1 MSIFFSWTFESHL
14 MAAVNLAQSQ
24 FWNIY
29 LIIYSTHLITSV
41 CSCSYQQGRHVS
53 TVIITARSVHNNVPP
68 IQIQIMISVT
78 QHNTRPQQGDEWD
91 HLERSDVSVLKPYES
106 HTLFY
111 PGYLNSI
118 MLWNIFQYQQR
129 IPICLHWFLI
139 IDNCIKIKSELD
151 VLM

>member
-29 LIIYSTHLITSV
+29 SIIYSTHLITSV

-53 TVIITARSVHNNVPP
+53 TVIITARSVHNNAPP

-91 HLERSDVSVLKPYES
+91 HLERSDVSVLK
-106 HTLFY
+106 LMKVILY

>member
-41 CSCSYQQGRHVS
+41 CSCSYQQGRHV
-53 TVIITARSVHNNVPP
+53 IITARSVHNNAPP

-91 HLERSDVSVLKPYES
+91 HLERSDVSVLK
-106 HTLFY
+106 LMKVILY

-129 IPICLHWFLI
+129 IHIPICLHWFLI